1 MIGKKIRGF
10 SFNTNDTCRYWK
22 SLDVN
27 IDKIGT
33 IKEETINNYYIDF
46 GDWSGYYPKD
56 LCLQHLVEEDS
67 VFFKTT
73 STAKVEI
80 PTQNNTIPYKVD
92 DNSKLLVTSASYR
105 ELLGF
110 EVPTHYQTGKEF
122 DVIDFC
128 KMYNLNFNLG
138 NVVKYCARAG
148 KKDDIIKDL
157 KKALDYLQR
166 EIKHLEL

>member
-10 SFNTNDTCRYWK
+10 KFDSAERCGYPYQMDYH
-22 SLDVN
+22 
-27 IDKIGT
+27 IGEIGT
-33 IKEETINNYYIDF
+33 IIDSNKFNYVVKF
-46 GDWSGYYPKD
+46 ESNDWEYPKD
-56 LCLQHLVEEDS
+56 LCLQHLVEED
-67 VFFKTT
+67 
-73 STAKVEI
+73 
-80 PTQNNTIPYKVD
+80 
-92 DNSKLLVTSASYR
+92 NSKLLVTSSFYR
-105 ELLGF
+105 ESLGF
-110 EVPTHYQTGKEF
+110 EVPTHYKTEKEF

-166 EIKHLEL
+166 EIKHLENI

>member
-46 GDWSGYYPKD
+46 GDLSGYYPKD
-56 LCLQHLVEEDS
+56 LCLQHLVEENH
-67 VFFKTT
+67 THLLHR
-73 STAKVEI
+73 
-80 PTQNNTIPYKVD
+80 VD
-92 DNSKLLVTSASYR
+92 DGSKLVINSKI
-105 ELLGF
+105 
-110 EVPTHYQTGKEF
+110 PPHYQTGKEF

-128 KMYNLNFNLG
+128 KMYDLNFNLG

>member
-10 SFNTNDTCRYWK
+10 KFSTDDYSK
-22 SLDVN
+22 QMDDY
-27 IDKIGT
+27 IGKIG
-33 IKEETINNYYIDF
+33 IISNVDSD
-46 GDWSGYYPKD
+46 GDCKVIFEDDYFYYPKD
-56 LCLQHLVEEDS
+56 LCLQHLVEED
-67 VFFKTT
+67 
-73 STAKVEI
+73 I
-80 PTQNNTIPYKVD
+80 PTKDLNLKHLVIKSNMPSPFN
-92 DNSKLLVTSASYR
+92 DNSTI
-105 ELLGF
+105 
-110 EVPTHYQTGKEF
+110 PTHYQTGKEF

-166 EIKHLEL
+166 EIKHLEV